1 MMNLVAICLVA
12 SSLAAAGVWSP
23 SPSLEKENNKEEV
36 IVMKEGHRVVV
47 VEYDEHGRHNTKVSI
62 SPPDHDRYH
71 IPKTTSPASDIE
83 QKMFSAAADALNNA
97 EDTIKQASSLLP
109 DIGQGSKPYD
119 KGPGPGELICDA
131 YGKCKHKIVGA
142 LEKAKGRLSGAS
154 HEAPAPHKGMAHEAK
169 EVLSKTGHEFI
180 DTKKQMDCEAK
191 DAVRDAYGKAKET
204 ASEKAHRAKEAAKD
218 ALGKAKD
225 TASEKAHEAK
235 EAAKDALGEAKDTAS
250 QKAYE
255 AKENLK
261 DARAIGTTIRGDIAR
276 NVSEQVEN
284 VCESVEK
291 KAKEARQ
298 GTEHAAK
305 WIGQYSYGFLRYLG
319 IPETLNA
326 LMGVINLLG
335 FSTAYGMSVWVTFI
349 SSYVLAGALP
359 RHQFGM
365 VQSKIYPVYFR
376 AIACSIGWALLG
388 HMPQLFSSKAG
399 MFQGFNLLASILMVL
414 INSIYLEP
422 LATKVMFERMKV
434 EKEEAKGRER
444 QIGETSRV
452 TETEQGTATERR
464 AEGPAPVP
472 VNPGQEEL
480 RTKMVKLSERLKTLN
495 TYSSVLN
502 LITLMSLTWHLVY
515 LGQSLHTTWY

>member
-1 MMNLVAICLVA
+1 MNLVAICLVA
-12 SSLAAAGVWSP
+12 SSLAAGRSV
-23 SPSLEKENNKEEV
+23 EEV

-71 IPKTTSPASDIE
+71 IPKTASPASDIE
-83 QKMFSAAADALNNA
+83 EKMFSAAADALNNA

-119 KGPGPGELICDA
+119 KGAGPGELICDA
-131 YGKCKHKIVGA
+131 YGKCKHKIAGA
-142 LEKAKGRLSGAS
+142 LEKAKGSLSGAS
-154 HEAPAPHKGMAHEAK
+154 HEVPAPHKGTAHEAK
-169 EVLSKTGHEFI
+169 EVLSKTGHDFI
-180 DTKKQMDCEAK
+180 DTKKKMDCEAK

-204 ASEKAHRAKEAAKD
+204 ASD
-218 ALGKAKD
+218 
-225 TASEKAHEAK
+225 KAHEAK
-235 EAAKDALGEAKDTAS
+235 EAAKDALGKAKETAS

-255 AKENLK
+255 ARENLK

-284 VCESVEK
+284 VCESVEE

-376 AIACSIGWALLG
+376 DIACSIGWALLG
-388 HMPQLFSSKAG
+388 HMPQLFSTKAG

-434 EKEEAKGRER
+434 EKEEGKGRES

-472 VNPGQEEL
+472 VSPGQEEL

-495 TYSSVLN
+495 TYSSILN

-515 LGQSLHTTWY
+515 LGQSLHTTCY